1 MVTGDLISDLP
12 YVSLSSSM
20 VLPYA
25 EEKVL
30 GEFSK
35 IFYNPSSDPE
45 MDNLRILLMQSLN
58 WNVIINKYSEFKQ
71 ENSGM
76 NSFARFV
83 TGTLDT
89 FKSSSRKKRQVE
101 LLQQS
106 NQFLNMTQ
114 LEDMMT
120 VLQSLNMTVMEDVV
134 VSLASEMTIVIRNS
148 VVTNYT
154 NYLNIKIQ
162 ITPVTLSS
170 FSFHELNIF
179 NIFSNINFIWCSI
192 FSQFF

>member
-1 MVTGDLISDLP
+1 MGMVTGDLISDLP
-12 YVSLSSSM
+12 YVSLTSSM
-20 VLPYA
+20 ILPYA

-45 MDNLRILLMQSLN
+45 MDNLRRLLMQSLN
-58 WNVIINKYSEFKQ
+58 WNVIINKYSELKQ
-71 ENSGM
+71 EHSAM

-114 LEDMMT
+114 LEEMMT

-148 VVTNYT
+148 VVTNYKT
-154 NYLNIKIQ
+154 PEKIQ
-162 ITPVTLSS
+162 DIGL
-170 FSFHELNIF
+170 
-179 NIFSNINFIWCSI
+179 
-192 FSQFF
+192 

>member
-30 GEFSK
+30 GDFSK

-45 MDNLRILLMQSLN
+45 MGNLRRLLMQSLN

-76 NSFARFV
+76 NSFARIV

-106 NQFLNMTQ
+106 KQFLNITQ
-114 LEDMMT
+114 LEEMMT
-120 VLQSLNMTVMEDVV
+120 VLQSLNITVMEDML
-134 VSLASEMTIVIRNS
+134 VSLASEMTTIIRNS
-148 VVTNYT
+148 VVMNHT
-154 NYLNIKIQ
+154 NYLEQ
-162 ITPVTLSS
+162 VSRPPMSS
-170 FSFHELNIF
+170 SD
-179 NIFSNINFIWCSI
+179 
-192 FSQFF
+192 